1 MKGGGAALVAC
12 LLSPDLRRNQILAM
26 LLPPHPSENLRVS
39 RSAGLQRLD
48 GVSALTHQ
56 SQHELVRIP
65 HFAGPAVPGL
75 GTLSLALPISRMLL
89 HVLPPEVDC
98 FLQAG

>member
-1 MKGGGAALVAC
+1 MF
-12 LLSPDLRRNQILAM
+12 
-26 LLPPHPSENLRVS
+26 LPPDPSENLRVS

-75 GTLSLALPISRMLL
+75 RTLSLALPISRMLL